1 MLNAILRD
9 AVLRRPR
16 RDLVRAGNSWAVST
30 RLYPLAQSSRW
41 LQSQASSGD
50 IEPLRRQLKDEAKA
64 KKSKKNKV
72 KLPDAGDLVG
82 TPISRKWELTVGLEI
97 HAQLNTER
105 KLFSGNTYK
114 A

>member
-1 MLNAILRD
+1 MLNAIFRD

-16 RDLVRAGNSWAVST
+16 RVVFRADNSWAGST

-41 LQSQASSGD
+41 LQASSGD
-50 IEPLRRQLKDEAKA
+50 IVPLRKQLKDEAKA
-64 KKSKKNKV
+64 NKSQRNKV